1 MKYEDLAKQII
12 LAVGDKPNLLS
23 YQICMTRLR
32 LHLKDMSLVNREDLK
47 ALPHVLGIVNH
58 GEDQLDVVLSYGV
71 IQTLFNSMSAYMNDE
86 EVLPELPRLN
96 AHERTITP
104 ANRKS
109 FHAQAQANAQAQAHT
124 NTQNQNNDSEL
135 DYLCSL
141 LDEDRE
147 TIEKESLQ
155 SDLKLLIIN
164 GPSFNF
170 LGFRQKKIYG
180 TDTYSDLVQLCKT
193 TAYECGF
200 NTCLCFQSNH
210 EGEIVDK
217 VLSAYK
223 NFDGIII
230 NPAAFTHTSV
240 AILDA
245 LLAVDIPFIEV
256 HITDPKKREDFRHF
270 SYYEKDAIKTISG
283 KGIDGYK
290 EAIEYFAEYLKEED

>member
-1 MKYEDLAKQII
+1 MKYEDLAKSII
-12 LAVGDKPNLLS
+12 IAVGDKPNLES

-32 LHLKDMSLVNREDLK
+32 LYLKDMSLVNREELK

-58 GEDQLDVVLSYGV
+58 GSNQLDVVLSFGV
-71 IQTLFNSMSAYMNDE
+71 IQHLYNSMSAYMNDE
-86 EVLPELPRLN
+86 QPLPEIPRLN
-96 AHERTITP
+96 ASERPITP

-109 FHAQAQANAQAQAHT
+109 FRAQAKAQAQAHGEEE
-124 NTQNQNNDSEL
+124 DSDI

-141 LDEDRE
+141 LDEKNQAVSDE
-147 TIEKESLQ
+147 ESPQ
-155 SDLKLLIIN
+155 SDLKLMIIN

-170 LGFRQKKIYG
+170 LGFRQKEIYG
-180 TDTYSDLVQLCKT
+180 TETYSDLVQMCKA
-193 TAYECGF
+193 TAHECGF

-217 VLSAYK
+217 ILSAYK

-256 HITDPKKREDFRHF
+256 HITDPKKREEFRHF
-270 SYYEKDAIKTISG
+270 SYYEHDALKTISG
-283 KGIDGYK
+283 KGIQGYK
-290 EAIEYFAEYLKEED
+290 EAIEYFAEYLKENK

>member
-12 LAVGDKPNLLS
+12 LAVGDKPNLKS

-32 LHLKDMSLVNREDLK
+32 LHLRDISLVNRDELK

-58 GEDQLDVVLSYGV
+58 GEDMLDVVLSFGV
-71 IQTLFNSMSAYMNDE
+71 IQHLFNSMSAYMNDE
-86 EVLPELPRLN
+86 QPLPEIPKLN
-96 AHERTITP
+96 AHERPITP

-109 FHAQAQANAQAQAHT
+109 YHAQARAKHRL
-124 NTQNQNNDSEL
+124 NDTDL

-141 LDEDRE
+141 LDESDKIQE
-147 TIEKESLQ
+147 DDEELQ
-155 SDLKLLIIN
+155 SDLKLMIIN

-170 LGFRQKKIYG
+170 LGFRQKEIYG
-180 TDTYSDLVQLCKT
+180 TDTYSDLVQMCKT
-193 TAYECGF
+193 TAHDCGF

-217 VLSAYK
+217 ILSAYK

-230 NPAAFTHTSV
+230 NPAAYTHTSV

-256 HITDPKKREDFRHF
+256 HISDPKKREPFRHF
-270 SYYEKDAIKTISG
+270 SYYENDAIKTISG
-283 KGIDGYK
+283 KGIEGYR
-290 EAIEYFAEYLKEED
+290 EAIEYFAEYLKDEV